1 MPIGIVGTV
10 WSYAKL
16 KELGTRRGQKI
27 DWLGNVTFASGL
39 FILLAGIT
47 FTSSGI
53 ISSNSILFYLTIVGG
68 LSLLVLFVFIEKYI
82 SKDYPMFHLSLFKV
96 RAFVGGNIATLLNS
110 IARGD
115 FTLIMAFYLQGP
127 SMKLS
132 PLEAGIYL
140 ISVSGSLAICGLI
153 SSWLSYRYGS
163 KWFIQN
169 ISPLSLTY
177 SILLYVYHLMF
188 QDVFPLNVSR
198 QI

>member
-82 SKDYPMFHLSLFKV
+82 SKDYPMFHLYLKSICRRQYRNSSQFYSKGRFYPDYGFLFT
-96 RAFVGGNIATLLNS
+96 R
-110 IARGD
+110 
-115 FTLIMAFYLQGP
+115 P
-127 SMKLS
+127 
-132 PLEAGIYL
+132 IYE
-140 ISVSGSLAICGLI
+140 IK
-153 SSWLSYRYGS
+153 SS
-163 KWFIQN
+163 
-169 ISPLSLTY
+169 
-177 SILLYVYHLMF
+177 
-188 QDVFPLNVSR
+188 
-198 QI
+198 